1 MSFHLSKGKASNEC
15 KDKKEHKEFLSK
27 MKFTKKNI
35 LAQATVAATLF
46 TAVGTLPFGQ
56 AVVTQAEEVGQV
68 TSANPTADTTSKRSI
83 SIWKYQVRDASELGE
98 RGEGSYETVDKDVI
112 PGIKFKVQ
120 RVLAVGDVSLTNP
133 REQKLETEYT
143 IDSEYAEQIITT
155 DVNGK
160 AYLDLG
166 IGRTNDGIYLVTEL
180 TDDRTDLTATAG
192 KRVETPADPFFVH
205 VPQTSRTDLSSLI
218 YDVQVQPKNI
228 LESLVN
234 PDKTINNL
242 KGDSVHAGQEFQWE
256 LAAKVPAGL
265 WQIAAQDGTIDVYDA
280 QGNIVRTSD
289 MVKGEP
295 IVIRDATGLLQ
306 PNFSMTDQLDN
317 QLIYKKDSAKV
328 QVKAGETGTWT
339 DLESTDYTV
348 SFDEATNTLK
358 TTLTEA
364 GLVKVGTA
372 SNGFTDIRTVLTTT
386 VKENWN
392 GILDNNFTI
401 NYQIPGQKPKTVT
414 PPEENKPKY
423 YTGGF
428 DIEKTAEDTKAVLA
442 DAEFMIAFT
451 LEDAEAEK
459 FIASDG
465 KAYDKGATLPDGVH
479 FLVAKSDANGRA
491 EFDGLALDWK
501 DANADGLVQE
511 DEVSRKYWVV
521 ETKAPEGYEL
531 LKAPVSVTVNLT
543 TEKNDSVELDIVD
556 KPKTDLPFTGGQGT
570 TLLVAI
576 ALGAITIGTVAI
588 SVDKKRRQA

>member
-1 MSFHLSKGKASNEC
+1 
-15 KDKKEHKEFLSK
+15 
-27 MKFTKKNI
+27 MKFNKKRV
-35 LAQATVAATLF
+35 LAQVTVAATLF

-56 AVVTQAEEVGQV
+56 ALVTQAEEVGQV

-98 RGEGSYETVDKDVI
+98 RGTGTFDPSVDKDVI
-112 PGIKFKVQ
+112 QGIKFKVQ
-120 RVLAVGDVSLTNP
+120 RVKPVEGKASLTDP
-133 REQKLETEYT
+133 KKQVVGTDYT
-143 IDSEYAEQIITT
+143 IDDTFSEKIITT

-160 AYLDLG
+160 ASIDLG
-166 IGRTNDGIYLVTEL
+166 IGRTNDGIYLITEL
-180 TDDRTDLTATAG
+180 ADDRTDLSKTDG
-192 KRVETPADPFFVH
+192 KKVETPADPFFVY
-205 VPQTSRTDLSSLI
+205 VPQTSRTDHSSLI

-234 PDKTINNL
+234 PDKTINDL

-265 WQIAAQDGTIDVYDA
+265 WQVAAQDGAIDVYDA
-280 QGNIVRTSD
+280 EGKINGTYN
-289 MVKGEP
+289 MKKGQP

-328 QVKAGETGTWT
+328 QVKAGEAGTWT

-401 NYQIPGQKPKTVT
+401 NYQIPGQKPKAVT
-414 PPEENKPKY
+414 PPTEEKPKY

-465 KAYDKGATLPDGVH
+465 KAYAKGATLPDGVH
-479 FLVAKSDANGRA
+479 FLVAKSDAKGRA
-491 EFDGLALDWK
+491 QFDGLALDWK
-501 DANADGLVQE
+501 DENKDGFVQNE
-511 DEVSRKYWVV
+511 EVSRKYWVV
-521 ETKAPEGYEL
+521 ETKAPKGYEL

-543 TEKNDSVELDIVD
+543 TEKDELVELDIVD

-588 SVDKKRRQA
+588 TVDKKRRQV

>member
-1 MSFHLSKGKASNEC
+1 
-15 KDKKEHKEFLSK
+15 